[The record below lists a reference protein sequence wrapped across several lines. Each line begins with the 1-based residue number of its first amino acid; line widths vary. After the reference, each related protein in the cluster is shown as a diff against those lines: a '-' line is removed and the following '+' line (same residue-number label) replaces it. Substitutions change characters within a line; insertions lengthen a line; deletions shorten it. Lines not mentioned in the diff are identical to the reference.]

1 MEVSDVARNEPTI
14 IGAQRFSVDVVGET
28 ATPVHLKDRRTVI
41 VICDDG
47 DDGVKVYFRGQF
59 ATPTGEVSSGSP
71 LQWLWHLAYHLT
83 TVMKRLKGDTSDV
96 TDHDVDMTL
105 VQTMTESPMRPS
117 E

>member
-1 MEVSDVARNEPTI
+1 MAANEPTV

-28 ATPVHLKDRRTVI
+28 ATPVHLEDRNTVI
-41 VICDDG
+41 VICDDD
-47 DDGVKVYFRGQF
+47 DDGIRVYFRGRF
-59 ATPTGEVSSGSP
+59 ATPVGEVSSGTP

-83 TVMKRLKGDTSDV
+83 TVKKKLRGDASEV

-105 VQTMTESPMRPS
+105 VQAMIESPLRPG

>member
-1 MEVSDVARNEPTI
+1 MAVNEPTI

-47 DDGVKVYFRGQF
+47 DDGVRVYFRGQF
-59 ATPTGEVSSGSP
+59 ATPSSEVSNGSP
-71 LQWLWHLAYHLT
+71 LQWLWHLAYHFT
-83 TVMKRLKGDTSDV
+83 KVAKRLKGDTSEI

-105 VQTMTESPMRPS
+105 IEAMLESPLRPGK
-117 E
+117 

>member
-1 MEVSDVARNEPTI
+1 MAINEPTT
-14 IGAQRFSVDVVGET
+14 IGFQLFSVDVVGKT

-47 DDGVKVYFRGQF
+47 DDGVKVYIRGQF
-59 ATPTGEVSSGSP
+59 ATPIGEMSNGSP

-83 TVMKRLKGDTSDV
+83 TVAKRVKGNTSEV

-105 VQTMTESPMRPS
+105 VQTMNESPLRPS
-117 E
+117 K